1 MPAEWV
7 SCMNAWG
14 FPSLSPNLA
23 LMLKPGYSGMLG
35 MTEPSAAVCC
45 GRAAAQQAGFVP
57 LQAGN
62 STNHPQKMQE
72 GLPEA
77 LYMSLVQGL
86 G

>member
-35 MTEPSAAVCC
+35 RIEPSAAVCC

-62 STNHPQKMQE
+62 NTNHPQKMQE

-77 LYMSLVQGL
+77 LYVSLVQGL